1 MDCLIKDIMII
12 RLVGDLNMNF
22 DSDLLNIEFYL
33 DFIEIEACV
42 YRFQGYVMW

>member
-22 DSDLLNIEFYL
+22 DLDVLKIEFYL
-33 DFIEIEACV
+33 DFIEIEAWV
-42 YRFQGYVMW
+42 YRLQGYVMW

>member
-33 DFIEIEACV
+33 DFIEIEAWV
-42 YRFQGYVMW
+42 YQLQGYVMW